1 MLGEERGRENAGQC
15 LVYSPLNLVSPEG
28 EREKPALVLQGE
40 NVVQCLVFSP
50 LNLVSLEGE
59 REKAAQNG
67 WGPEVLFHQ
76 ALFEKSCQSYLPQ
89 IEGGGVRLAVFA
101 KRDSENIF
109 KLLSKVFIF
118 SI

>member
-40 NVVQCLVFSP
+40 
-50 LNLVSLEGE
+50 
-59 REKAAQNG
+59 REEAAQNG

-76 ALFEKSCQSYLPQ
+76 ALFEKSAFFPMSFTQTPL
-89 IEGGGVRLAVFA
+89 
-101 KRDSENIF
+101 
-109 KLLSKVFIF
+109 
-118 SI
+118 

>member
-1 MLGEERGRENAGQC
+1 VLGEERGRENAGQC

-28 EREKPALVLQGE
+28 EREKPALMLQGE
-40 NVVQCLVFSP
+40 
-50 LNLVSLEGE
+50 
-59 REKAAQNG
+59 REEAAQNG

-89 IEGGGVRLAVFA
+89 IEGGGVRLAVVAPFL
-101 KRDSENIF
+101 RDSENIF
-109 KLLSKVFIF
+109 KLLSKLFIF